1 MYDLGLHFDT
11 FLICGGSII
20 RLKMST
26 GGQTNAA
33 LITRE
38 RHRQNLVECL
48 SHLDRFLSDSYSIE
62 IAAEDLRRAVMA
74 IGRILGR
81 IDVEDVL
88 DALFADFCIGK

>member
-1 MYDLGLHFDT
+1 MRVTCCWCAFGD
-11 FLICGGSII
+11 
-20 RLKMST
+20 RLKVST
-26 GGQTNAA
+26 GGRSSSDA

-48 SHLDRFLSDSYSIE
+48 VCLDQFLADPYQSE
-62 IAAEDLRRAVMA
+62 IAAEGLRRAVTA

-88 DALFADFCIGK
+88 DVLFADFCIGK

>member
-1 MYDLGLHFDT
+1 
-11 FLICGGSII
+11 
-20 RLKMST
+20 MSS
-26 GGQTNAA
+26 GASANGA

-48 SHLDRFLSDSYSIE
+48 SCLERFLADPYQSE

-88 DALFADFCIGK
+88 DVLFADFCIGK